1 MRVAIYAVDPL
12 SAVLIET
19 SLCGYPNAQINSIRF
34 KWMMAAANPIKATPM
49 PIAINQSKA
58 WANLCNLRGEPQRG
72 HTKAR
77 VLI

>member
-1 MRVAIYAVDPL
+1 
-12 SAVLIET
+12 
-19 SLCGYPNAQINSIRF
+19 
-34 KWMMAAANPIKATPM
+34 MAAANPIKAMPM

-58 WANLCNLRGEPQRG
+58 RANLCILRGEPQTG